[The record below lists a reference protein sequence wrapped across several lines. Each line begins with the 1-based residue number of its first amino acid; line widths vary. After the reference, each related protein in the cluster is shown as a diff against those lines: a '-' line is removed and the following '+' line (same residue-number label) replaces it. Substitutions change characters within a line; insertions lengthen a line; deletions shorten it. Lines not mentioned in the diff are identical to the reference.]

1 MSYSLRPRK
10 NYLLGD
16 GGNLLGDGGDL
27 LDGGGD
33 LLGDGGDL
41 LGDGDDLLGYGDDLL
56 GYGGKIGGKKCDLLA
71 CAFKNTLLLML
82 VLFDIVYIILLLKLE
97 MKENWQVRG
106 PLQPCA
112 PGDILKSIF
121 EHFKRSLFGFC
132 HF

>member
-1 MSYSLRPRK
+1 MVATSLVMVTTSLVMVTTSLVMVEK
-10 NYLLGD
+10 SV
-16 GGNLLGDGGDL
+16 
-27 LDGGGD
+27 
-33 LLGDGGDL
+33 
-41 LGDGDDLLGYGDDLL
+41 
-56 GYGGKIGGKKCDLLA
+56 GKKCDLLA

-112 PGDILKSIF
+112 AGDILKSIF